1 MGKPELVA
9 EVAAAAGLTQADAKK
24 AVDAVFDSIASALKK
39 GEKVQII
46 GFGSFEV
53 RKRKARKGVNPQT
66 GQAITVAAA
75 KVPAFKA
82 GAQLKAIVAGKRK

>member
-9 EVAAAAGLTQADAKK
+9 EVAEAANLTQADAKK
-24 AVDAVFDSIASALKK
+24 AVDALFESIASALKK
-39 GEKVQII
+39 GQKVQIV

-53 RKRKARKGVNPQT
+53 RKRKARKGINPQT
-66 GQAITVAAA
+66 REVITVAAA

-82 GAQLKAIVAGKRK
+82 GAQLKAIVSGKK

>member
-9 EVAAAAGLTQADAKK
+9 AVAEAAKLTQGQAKK
-24 AVDAVFDSIASALKK
+24 AVDAVFQSIASAMKK
-39 GEKVQII
+39 GQKVQVV

-53 RKRKARKGVNPQT
+53 RRRKARKGVNPQT
-66 GQAITVAAA
+66 GEVIMVAAA

-82 GAQLKAIVAGKRK
+82 GAQLKAAVAGKK